1 MLRAAGFMVAAA
13 LMAGTASLAAHHG
26 TTISYDRAKTWTLN
40 AVVTDFKY
48 VNPHAQVFFDTTDGA
63 GQITHWSGELL
74 PNPAM
79 LLRNGWTRK
88 RSEAALTPGTN
99 VVITAAP
106 SRAGGTTVLVFRI
119 EGAKG
124 EDLLSLGP
132 ALPPPAPP
140 K

>member
-1 MLRAAGFMVAAA
+1 
-13 LMAGTASLAAHHG
+13 
-26 TTISYDRAKTWTLN
+26 
-40 AVVTDFKY
+40 
-48 VNPHAQVFFDTTDGA
+48 
-63 GQITHWSGELL
+63 
-74 PNPAM
+74 
-79 LLRNGWTRK
+79 
-88 RSEAALTPGTN
+88 
-99 VVITAAP
+99 VITAAP